1 MVGRSGFARLCGE
14 PSGLYIPPMATKR
27 LGRKGTGASD
37 FIRKQPPDMKARE
50 VVEAGRMAGLKFSP
64 QLVYNVRGS
73 TKKKSKPAAGRAS
86 TEARFRRL
94 VVELGVTRA
103 NELVSDVEAGMKR
116 LIAG

>member
-1 MVGRSGFARLCGE
+1 MVGRSGFARLCGQ

-50 VVEAGRMAGLKFSP
+50 VVEAGKKAGLKFSA

-73 TKKKSKPAAGRAS
+73 KKSKAAAGRAS

-103 NELVSDVEAGMKR
+103 NELVSDVEKGVER
-116 LIAG
+116 LISGG